1 MAKEYFLGLYIGTS
15 SLGWAVTDTDYK
27 ILRAK
32 GKNLIGVRLF
42 EEGKTAEER
51 RLFRSSRRRTARRKE
66 RIKLLQE
73 LFAEEINKID
83 PTFFQR
89 LKESKYYLEDKT
101 DKDCPFALFND
112 EGFTDKEYHEKYP
125 TIYHLRKDLIE
136 SDEKKDIRLIYLA
149 IHNIIKNRGH
159 FLLGDKNIDA
169 VKSFKDA
176 KDSFVEAFK
185 EIGIEIEILNEDRFE
200 NTLKDNSLTKKDK
213 KKILNDNIDIK
224 SDKKIELEEIL
235 KLLIGQNSN
244 IKKIFDNE
252 ELVNESGE
260 DIKITFDNYEQDLEK
275 IENLLSEN
283 EINFL
288 EGMKKTYDWS
298 ILVNILNGEAYL
310 SDAKVATYEKHKK
323 DLEDLKYVIKEYA
336 SEEYKKMF
344 SELDEKKA
352 NYVRYTGHYIVNKN
366 KVYPGKKVT
375 QEEFC
380 KNILSILKK
389 IKQNDPI
396 IDRIKDECEK
406 LTFMPKQIDKRNGVL
421 PYQLHQE
428 ELRKIIANAEKYYNF
443 LSERDSNGY
452 VTKEKIEKL
461 LTFRIPY
468 YVGPLN
474 DKYKESGFCWIEKKS
489 NEKIYPWNFDDIVDE
504 DKSAEKFIMRMTN
517 KCTYLVGEDVLPNQ
531 SILYS
536 KFRVLNELN
545 NLKINGEKPDVEV
558 KKKIYKDLFLT
569 GKSVT
574 TKKIKS
580 FYKKEFGIEVE
591 VSGIDGDFKN
601 KMESYAK
608 MKTILEDLDSN
619 LEILKMAEN
628 IILWSTIF
636 GSEKKMLRN
645 KIETNYPEL
654 KEKQIK
660 DLVAVNFTGW
670 GRLSKKFLTGIKAN
684 IDGNNNISIIKAMEE
699 TSYNLMQ
706 LLSNQF
712 EFIELINKH
721 NNNLNEDL
729 DINNLDYDSLMEDLY
744 ASPAVKRSIWQTIL
758 VLKEI
763 QEVMGCEP
771 KRIFIETPRKYGEK
785 KRTESRKTQLQQCY
799 EKCKYEED
807 EYIKEFKNSGM
818 IEELDTVEESRLRSK
833 RLYLY
838 YTQMGKDMYT
848 GESIEFSRLFEK
860 NEKNEYLYYDI
871 DHIYPKSKTKDD
883 SITRNLV
890 LVSKVENSKKADKYP
905 LKTEIQNK
913 QRAFWNILK
922 SKGLITEEKY
932 NRLIRKNALTNEE
945 LTSFIER
952 QIVFTGQST
961 KAVANILSKLM
972 KESEI
977 VYTKAENISD
987 FRKEIDFVKVREIND
1002 LHHAHDAYLAIVVGN
1017 IYHLKFTKNVY
1028 KFVASAK
1035 EEYNLGKM
1043 YEKDIKRNGKK
1054 IWIADI
1060 KDENGKVIKEGTKK
1074 IVKDMLSKGGI
1085 LFTRYSYVGKGMLS
1099 DQNLIN
1105 KGKIKKGTK
1114 YLPIKSNKNE
1124 YLPIEKYGGYNSIK
1138 IAFFAY
1144 VESEGKKGKKI
1155 RTLEGIPVYI
1165 VKNSK
1170 DEYEDIKKYIKESDN
1185 LNNPIILIPKI
1196 KKDSFF
1202 EIDGYPLHISAKSG
1216 EKQITMKSAVQ
1227 LKINY
1232 KTVKYIKQV
1241 IKYADNGSLD
1251 LNIEKKLEITKEKN
1265 LKLYSE
1271 LSNKMIEG
1279 IYSKRPAISSVIK
1292 IILKGKG
1299 KFENLSIYEQ
1309 SEQIKKILRLFNTT
1323 SESVKLN
1330 AIGGSSTGNGEL
1342 KISKEISKVNKAVLI
1357 NQSPTGL
1364 FERRIDLL
1372 QDTEKFFK

>member
-1 MAKEYFLGLYIGTS
+1 MAKEYFLGLDIGTS

-176 KDSFVEAFK
+176 KKSFVEAFK
-185 EIGIEIEILNEDRFE
+185 EVGIEIKILNEDRFE
-200 NTLKDNSLTKKDK
+200 NTLKDSSLTKKDK
-213 KKILNDNIDIK
+213 LKNLNDDLAIK
-224 SDKKIELEEIL
+224 SDNKIELKEKEKLVKELL
-235 KLLIGQNSN
+235 KLLTGQSTN
-244 IKKIFDNE
+244 IKKGFDNE
-252 ELVNESGE
+252 ELVNESGK
-260 DIKITFDNYEQDLEK
+260 DISITFDSDSYEQDLEE

-283 EINFL
+283 EMNFL

-298 ILVNILNGEAYL
+298 ILANILNGEAYL
-310 SDAKVATYEKHKK
+310 SDAKVAIYEKHKK
-323 DLEDLKYVIKEYA
+323 DLENLKYVIKEYA
-336 SEEYKKMF
+336 SEEYKNMF

-352 NYVRYTGHYIVNKN
+352 NYVRYTGHYIVNKK

-428 ELRKIIANAEKYYNF
+428 ELRKIIANAEKYYEF
-443 LSERDSNGY
+443 LNEKDSNGY
-452 VTKEKIEKL
+452 LTKEKIEKL

-474 DKYKESGFCWIEKKS
+474 DKHKESGFCWVEKKS
-489 NEKIYPWNFDDIVDE
+489 DEKIYPWNFDDVVDK
-504 DKSAEKFIMRMTN
+504 DKSAENFIMRMTN

-558 KKKIYKDLFLT
+558 KKKIYNELFLT

-580 FYKKEFGIEVE
+580 FYKKEFGIDVE

-601 KMESYAK
+601 KMDSYSKIKSILGDVESN
-608 MKTILEDLDSN
+608 ME
-619 LEILKMAEN
+619 MVEN
-628 IILWSTIF
+628 IILWSTVL
-636 GSEKKMLRN
+636 GSEKKMLRK
-645 KIETNYPEL
+645 KIRLAYPQL
-654 KEKQIK
+654 DEKQIER
-660 DLVAVNFTGW
+660 LVSINFTGW

-684 IDGNNNISIIKAMEE
+684 IDGNNDISIIGAMEE
-699 TSYNLMQ
+699 TNYNLMQ

-712 EFIELINKH
+712 EFIEHINKH
-721 NNNLNEDL
+721 NNDLNEDL
-729 DINNLDYDSLMEDLY
+729 DINNLDYDSLMDDLY

-758 VLKEI
+758 VVKEI

-771 KRIFIETPRKYGEK
+771 KRIFIETPRRHEEK
-785 KRTESRKTQLQQCY
+785 NRTESRKDKLELCYKNCKEEEEKQLL
-799 EKCKYEED
+799 
-807 EYIKEFKNSGM
+807 KEIEGKEAGYFKSIN
-818 IEELDTVEESRLRSK
+818 
-833 RLYLY
+833 LYLY
-838 YTQMGKDMYT
+838 YTQMGRCMYT
-848 GESIEFSRLFEK
+848 GEKIELSQINNK
-860 NEKNEYLYYDI
+860 KYYDR
-871 DHIYPKSKTKDD
+871 DHIYPRSKTKDD
-883 SITRNLV
+883 SIRNNLV
-890 LVSKVENSKKADKYP
+890 LVKREANRKKSDNYPIEPSIQSK
-905 LKTEIQNK
+905 QN
-913 QRAFWNILK
+913 AFWNVLLK
-922 SKGLITEEKY
+922 KGLISDEKY
-932 NRLIRKNALTNEE
+932 DRLTRKEE
-945 LTSFIER
+945 LTSEELSNFIKR

-961 KAVANILSKLM
+961 KAVASIFGKIM

-987 FRKEIDFVKVREIND
+987 FRKEIDFVKVRELND

-1017 IYHLKFTKNVY
+1017 IYHLKFTKDVN
-1028 KFVASAK
+1028 KFVANGK

-1043 YEKDIKRNGKK
+1043 YERDVERNGEKA
-1054 IWIADI
+1054 WIADI
-1060 KDENGKVIKEGTKK
+1060 KNKKGEVIKEGTKK
-1074 IVKDMLSKGGI
+1074 IVKEMLSKGGI
-1085 LFTRYSYVGKGMLS
+1085 LFTRYSFCRKGGLFN
-1099 DQNLIN
+1099 QNIVN
-1105 KGKIKKGTK
+1105 KEECKKAIKKGELA
-1114 YLPIKSNKNE
+1114 LPIKLKDYKEMNV
-1124 YLPIEKYGGYNSIK
+1124 EKYGGYKGVNRSFYSYIE
-1138 IAFFAY
+1138 Y
-1144 VESEGKKGKKI
+1144 DDKKGNKI
-1155 RTLEGIPVYI
+1155 RAIRGIPFYAVE
-1165 VKNSK
+1165 NSK
-1170 DEYEDIKKYIKESDN
+1170 NDEECIKKYIEKN
-1185 LNNPIILIPKI
+1185 MKLKNPVILIPKI
-1196 KKDSFF
+1196 KINSLF
-1202 EIDGYPLHISAKSG
+1202 EIDGYPLHLSG
-1216 EKQITMKSAVQ
+1216 RTDNTRLIMKSAVQ
-1227 LKINY
+1227 LKLDY
-1232 KTVKYIKQV
+1232 KFYNYIKQ
-1241 IKYADNGSLD
+1241 ILKYTAEKSE
-1251 LNIEKKLEITKEKN
+1251 NIDIEEQLKITKEKN
-1265 LKLYSE
+1265 LEIYEELYK
-1271 LSNKMIEG
+1271 KMEVG
-1279 IYSKRPAISSVIK
+1279 IYSKRPKLDKVK
-1292 IILKGKG
+1292 EFVKKGKD
-1299 KFENLSIYEQ
+1299 KFKELSIYNQ
-1309 SEQIKKILRLFNTT
+1309 SKQIKSILKVFNTT
-1323 SESVKLN
+1323 SDGIDLKNIGAKSDGTGKL
-1330 AIGGSSTGNGEL
+1330 L
-1342 KISKEISKVNKAVLI
+1342 VNKVVTNYYKKVILI

>member
-1 MAKEYFLGLYIGTS
+1 MAKEYFLGLDIGTS

-89 LKESKYYLEDKT
+89 LKESKYYLGDKS
-101 DKDCPFALFND
+101 DKNCPFALFND

-185 EIGIEIEILNEDRFE
+185 EIGIEIKILNEDRFE

-213 KKILNDNIDIK
+213 LKNLNDDIAIK
-224 SDKKIELEEIL
+224 SEDKIDLKGKQNAVKELL
-235 KLLIGQNSN
+235 KLITSQKCNLKNGFIRDELINDSN
-244 IKKIFDNE
+244 KPITLTFD
-252 ELVNESGE
+252 S
-260 DIKITFDNYEQDLEK
+260 DNYEQDLEE
-275 IENLLSEN
+275 IENLLTEN
-283 EINFL
+283 EMNFL
-288 EGMKKTYDWS
+288 ERMKKTYDWS
-298 ILVNILNGEAYL
+298 ILANILNGEAYL

-336 SEEYKKMF
+336 TEEYRNMF

-428 ELRKIIANAEKYYNF
+428 ELRKIIANAEKYYEF
-443 LSERDSNGY
+443 LNEKDSNGY
-452 VTKEKIEKL
+452 LTKEKIEKL

-474 DKYKESGFCWIEKKS
+474 DKHKESGFCWIEKKS
-489 NEKIYPWNFDDIVDE
+489 NEKIYPWNFDDVVDK
-504 DKSAEKFIMRMTN
+504 DKSAENFIMRMTN

-558 KKKIYKDLFLT
+558 KKKIYNELFLT

-580 FYKKEFGIEVE
+580 FYKKEFGIDVE

-601 KMESYAK
+601 KMDSYSKIKSILGDVESN
-608 MKTILEDLDSN
+608 ME
-619 LEILKMAEN
+619 MVEN
-628 IILWSTIF
+628 IILWSTVL
-636 GSEKKMLRN
+636 GSEKKMLRK
-645 KIETNYPEL
+645 KIRLAYPQL
-654 KEKQIK
+654 DEKQIER
-660 DLVAVNFTGW
+660 LVSINFTSW

-684 IDGNNNISIIKAMEE
+684 IDGNNDISIIGAMEE
-699 TSYNLMQ
+699 TNYNLMQ

-712 EFIELINKH
+712 EFIEHINKH
-721 NNNLNEDL
+721 NNDLNEDL
-729 DINNLDYDSLMEDLY
+729 DINNLDYDSLMDDLY

-758 VLKEI
+758 VVKEI

-771 KRIFIETPRKYGEK
+771 KRIFVEMPRQDGDK
-785 KRTESRKTQLQQCY
+785 KRTESRKNAFIECY
-799 EKCKYEED
+799 KKCKEEEH
-807 EYIKEFKNSGM
+807 EYIREFKNSGM
-818 IEELDTVEESRLRSK
+818 VEKLETMEESRLRSK
-833 RLYLY
+833 KLYLY
-838 YTQMGKDMYT
+838 YTQMGRDMYT
-848 GESIEFSRLFEK
+848 GERIELSQLFTTD
-860 NEKNEYLYYDI
+860 YDI
-871 DHIYPKSKTKDD
+871 DHIYPRSKTKDD
-883 SITRNLV
+883 SITKNLV
-890 LVSKVENSKKADKYP
+890 LVKKTENSRKSDEYP
-905 LKTEIQNK
+905 LKAEVQSKQN
-913 QRAFWNILK
+913 AFWDILK
-922 SKGLITEEKY
+922 SKGLITPEKY
-932 NRLIRKNALTNEE
+932 KRLTRKNVLTNEE
-945 LTSFIER
+945 LASFIER

-961 KAVANILSKLM
+961 KAVASILGKIM

-977 VYTKAENISD
+977 VYSKAENTSD
-987 FRKEIDFVKVREIND
+987 FRNEVIDFVKVRELND

-1017 IYHLKFTKNVY
+1017 VYHVKFTRNALRFINSRGK
-1028 KFVASAK
+1028 
-1035 EEYNLGKM
+1035 YNLYRM
-1043 YEKDIKRNGKK
+1043 YDYDVKTKDEVA
-1054 IWIADI
+1054 WIADR
-1060 KDENGKVIKEGTKK
+1060 KDENGNVIEGTKK
-1074 IVKDMLSKGGI
+1074 TVREMLSKGGI
-1085 LFTRYSYVGKGMLS
+1085 LFTRYSYVVKGGLF
-1099 DQNLIN
+1099 DQNIIN
-1105 KGKIKKGTK
+1105 KGQSGSGKG

-1124 YLPIEKYGGYNSIK
+1124 YLPVEKYGGYNK
-1138 IAFFAY
+1138 ATGAFFAY
-1144 VESEGKKGKKI
+1144 VESDDKKGKKM
-1155 RTLEGIPVYI
+1155 RTLESIPLYV
-1165 VKNSK
+1165 VMNSK
-1170 DEYEDIKKYIKESDN
+1170 DELKDIKEYIEGNEELK
-1185 LNNPIILIPKI
+1185 NPIILIPKI
-1196 KKDSFF
+1196 KINSLF
-1202 EIDGYPLHISAKSG
+1202 EIDGYPLHISG
-1216 EKQITMKSAVQ
+1216 RTENRVIMKSAVQ
-1227 LKINY
+1227 LKLDY
-1232 KTVKYIKQV
+1232 ETAKYIKQIV
-1241 IKYADNGSLD
+1241 KYADNENED
-1251 LNIEKKLEITKEKN
+1251 LNMEEKLEITNKRN
-1265 LKLYSE
+1265 LEVYDKLN
-1271 LSNKMIEG
+1271 NKMLEG
-1279 IYSKRPAISSVIK
+1279 IYYKRPVITSVIK
-1292 IILKGKG
+1292 VINEGKE
-1299 KFENLSIYEQ
+1299 KFEKLSNYEQ
-1309 SEQIKKILRLFNTT
+1309 SKQIKKIIKVFNTT
-1323 SESVKLN
+1323 SDGVDLKD
-1330 AIGGSSTGNGEL
+1330 IGGSKQTGVLKFSN
-1342 KISKEISKVNKAVLI
+1342 KISDKSKSILI

-1372 QDTEKFFK
+1372 QDIEKFFK

>member
-1 MAKEYFLGLYIGTS
+1 MAKEYFLGLDIGTS

-159 FLLGDKNIDA
+159 FLLGEKNIDS

-185 EIGIEIEILNEDRFE
+185 ELGIEIKILNEDRFE
-200 NTLKDNSLTKKDK
+200 NTLKDSSLTKKDK
-213 KKILNDNIDIK
+213 LKNLNDDLAIK
-224 SDKKIELEEIL
+224 SDNKIELKEKEKLVKELL
-235 KLLIGQNSN
+235 KLLTGQSTN
-244 IKKIFDNE
+244 IKKGFDNE
-252 ELVNESGE
+252 ELVNESGK
-260 DIKITFDNYEQDLEK
+260 DISITFDSDSYEQDLEE

-283 EINFL
+283 EMNFL

-298 ILVNILNGEAYL
+298 ILANILNGEAYL

-336 SEEYKKMF
+336 SEEYKNMF

-352 NYVRYTGHYIVNKN
+352 NYVRYTGHYIINKK

-443 LSERDSNGY
+443 LNEKDSNGY

-474 DKYKESGFCWIEKKS
+474 DKHKESGFCWIEKKS
-489 NEKIYPWNFDDIVDE
+489 DEKIYPWNFDDVVDK
-504 DKSAEKFIMRMTN
+504 DKSAENFIMRMTN

-580 FYKKEFGIEVE
+580 FYKKEFGIDVE

-601 KMESYAK
+601 KMDSYAK
-608 MKTILEDLDSN
+608 MRTILGDLDSN
-619 LEILKMAEN
+619 LETLKMAEN
-628 IILWSTIF
+628 IILWSTVL
-636 GSEKKMLRN
+636 GSEKKMLRK
-645 KIETNYPEL
+645 KIKATYPQL
-654 KEKQIK
+654 DEKQIER
-660 DLVAVNFTGW
+660 LVSINFTGW

-684 IDGNNNISIIKAMEE
+684 IDGNNDISIIEAMEE
-699 TSYNLMQ
+699 TNYNLMQ

-712 EFIELINKH
+712 EFIEQINKH
-721 NNNLNEDL
+721 NNDLNEDL

-744 ASPAVKRSIWQTIL
+744 ASPSVKRSIWQTIQI
-758 VLKEI
+758 VKEL

-771 KRIFIETPRKYGEK
+771 KRIFVEMPRQDGDK
-785 KRTESRKTQLQQCY
+785 KRTESRKKAFIECY
-799 EKCKYEED
+799 KKCKEEEH
-807 EYIKEFKNSGM
+807 EYIREFISSGM
-818 IEELDTVEESRLRSK
+818 VEKLDTMEESRLRSK
-833 RLYLY
+833 KLYLY
-838 YTQMGKDMYT
+838 YTQMGRDMYT
-848 GESIEFSRLFEK
+848 GERIELSQLFTTD
-860 NEKNEYLYYDI
+860 YDV
-871 DHIYPKSKTKDD
+871 DHIYPRSKTKDD
-883 SITRNLV
+883 SITKNLV
-890 LVSKVENSKKADKYP
+890 LVRKTENSRKADEYP
-905 LKTEIQNK
+905 LKAEVQNK
-913 QRAFWNILK
+913 QKAFWDILK
-922 SKGLITEEKY
+922 LKGLITPEKY
-932 NRLIRKNALTNEE
+932 KRLTRKDALTSEE
-945 LTSFIER
+945 LASFIER

-961 KAVANILSKLM
+961 KAVASILGKIM

-977 VYTKAENISD
+977 VYTKAENTSD
-987 FRKEIDFVKVREIND
+987 FRKEVIDFVKVRELND

-1017 IYHLKFTKNVY
+1017 VYHVKFTRNALRFINSRGK
-1028 KFVASAK
+1028 
-1035 EEYNLGKM
+1035 YNLYRM
-1043 YEKDIKRNGKK
+1043 YDYDVKTKDEVA
-1054 IWIADI
+1054 WIADR
-1060 KDENGKVIKEGTKK
+1060 KDENGNVIEGTKK
-1074 IVKDMLSKGGI
+1074 TVREMLSKGGI
-1085 LFTRYSYVGKGMLS
+1085 LFTRYSYVVKGGLF
-1099 DQNLIN
+1099 DQNIIN
-1105 KGKIKKGTK
+1105 KGQSGSGKG

-1124 YLPIEKYGGYNSIK
+1124 YLSVEKYGGYNK
-1138 IAFFAY
+1138 ATGAFFAY
-1144 VESEGKKGKKI
+1144 VESDDKKGKKM
-1155 RTLEGIPVYI
+1155 RTLESIPLYV
-1165 VKNSK
+1165 VMNSK
-1170 DEYEDIKKYIKESDN
+1170 DELKDIKEYIEGNEELK
-1185 LNNPIILIPKI
+1185 NPVILIPKI
-1196 KKDSFF
+1196 KINSLF
-1202 EIDGYPLHISAKSG
+1202 EIDGYPLHISG
-1216 EKQITMKSAVQ
+1216 RTGKQIIMKSAAQ
-1227 LKINY
+1227 LKIDY
-1232 KTVKYIKQV
+1232 ETAKYIKQIV
-1241 IKYADNGSLD
+1241 KYADNENED
-1251 LNIEKKLEITKEKN
+1251 LNMEEKLEITNKRN
-1265 LKLYSE
+1265 LEVYDKLN
-1271 LSNKMIEG
+1271 NKMLEG
-1279 IYSKRPAISSVIK
+1279 IYYKRPVITSVIK
-1292 IILKGKG
+1292 VINEGKE
-1299 KFENLSIYEQ
+1299 KFEKLSNYEQ
-1309 SEQIKKILRLFNTT
+1309 SKQIKKIIRVFNTT
-1323 SESVKLN
+1323 SDGVDLKD
-1330 AIGGSSTGNGEL
+1330 IGGSKQTGVLKFSN
-1342 KISKEISKVNKAVLI
+1342 KISDKSKAILI

>member
-1 MAKEYFLGLYIGTS
+1 MDKEYFLGLDIGTS

-185 EIGIEIEILNEDRFE
+185 EIGIEIKILNEDRFE

-213 KKILNDNIDIK
+213 LKNLNDDIAIK
-224 SDKKIELEEIL
+224 SEDKIDLKGKQNAVKELL
-235 KLLIGQNSN
+235 KLITSQKCNLKNGFIRDELINDSN
-244 IKKIFDNE
+244 KPITLTFD
-252 ELVNESGE
+252 S
-260 DIKITFDNYEQDLEK
+260 DNYEQDLEE
-275 IENLLSEN
+275 IENLLTEN
-283 EINFL
+283 EMNFL
-288 EGMKKTYDWS
+288 ERMKKTYDWS
-298 ILVNILNGEAYL
+298 ILANILNGEAYL

-336 SEEYKKMF
+336 TEEYRNMF

-428 ELRKIIANAEKYYNF
+428 ELRKIIANAEKYYEF
-443 LSERDSNGY
+443 LNEKDSNGY
-452 VTKEKIEKL
+452 LTKEKIEKL
-461 LTFRIPY
+461 LIFRIPY

-474 DKYKESGFCWIEKKS
+474 DKHKESGFCWIEKKS
-489 NEKIYPWNFDDIVDE
+489 NEKIYPWNFDDVVDK
-504 DKSAEKFIMRMTN
+504 DKSSENFIMRMTN

-558 KKKIYKDLFLT
+558 KKKIYNELFLT

-580 FYKKEFGIEVE
+580 FYKKEFGIDVE

-601 KMESYAK
+601 KMDSYSKIKSILGDVESN
-608 MKTILEDLDSN
+608 ME
-619 LEILKMAEN
+619 MVEN
-628 IILWSTIF
+628 IILWSTVL
-636 GSEKKMLRN
+636 GSEKKMLRK
-645 KIETNYPEL
+645 KIRLAYPQL
-654 KEKQIK
+654 DEKQIER
-660 DLVAVNFTGW
+660 LVSINFTSW

-684 IDGNNNISIIKAMEE
+684 IDGNNDISIIGAMEE
-699 TSYNLMQ
+699 TNYNLMQ

-712 EFIELINKH
+712 EFIEHINKH
-721 NNNLNEDL
+721 NNDLNEDL
-729 DINNLDYDSLMEDLY
+729 DINNLDYDSLMDDLY

-758 VLKEI
+758 VVKEI

-771 KRIFIETPRKYGEK
+771 KRIFVEMPRQDGDK
-785 KRTESRKTQLQQCY
+785 KRTESRKNAFIECY
-799 EKCKYEED
+799 KKCKEEEH
-807 EYIKEFKNSGM
+807 EYIREFKNSGM
-818 IEELDTVEESRLRSK
+818 VEKLETMEESRLRSK
-833 RLYLY
+833 KLYLY
-838 YTQMGKDMYT
+838 YTQMGRDMYT
-848 GESIEFSRLFEK
+848 GERIELSQLFTTD
-860 NEKNEYLYYDI
+860 YDI
-871 DHIYPKSKTKDD
+871 DHIYPRSKTKDD
-883 SITRNLV
+883 SITKNLV
-890 LVSKVENSKKADKYP
+890 LVKKTENSRKSDEYP
-905 LKTEIQNK
+905 LKAEVQSKQN
-913 QRAFWNILK
+913 AFWDILK
-922 SKGLITEEKY
+922 SKGLITPEKY
-932 NRLIRKNALTNEE
+932 KRLTRKNVLTNEE
-945 LTSFIER
+945 LASFIER

-961 KAVANILSKLM
+961 KAVASILGKIM

-977 VYTKAENISD
+977 VYSKAENTSD
-987 FRKEIDFVKVREIND
+987 FRNEVIDFVKVRELND

-1017 IYHLKFTKNVY
+1017 VYHVKFTRNALRFINSRGK
-1028 KFVASAK
+1028 
-1035 EEYNLGKM
+1035 YNLYRM
-1043 YEKDIKRNGKK
+1043 YDYDVKTKDEVA
-1054 IWIADI
+1054 WIADR
-1060 KDENGKVIKEGTKK
+1060 KDENGNVIEGTKK
-1074 IVKDMLSKGGI
+1074 TVREMLSKGGI
-1085 LFTRYSYVGKGMLS
+1085 LFTRYSYVVKGGLF
-1099 DQNLIN
+1099 DQNIIN
-1105 KGKIKKGTK
+1105 KGQSGSGKG

-1124 YLPIEKYGGYNSIK
+1124 YLPVEKYGGYNK
-1138 IAFFAY
+1138 ATGAFFAY
-1144 VESEGKKGKKI
+1144 VESDDKKGKKM
-1155 RTLEGIPVYI
+1155 RTLESIPLYV
-1165 VKNSK
+1165 VMNSK
-1170 DEYEDIKKYIKESDN
+1170 DELKDIKEYIEGNEELK
-1185 LNNPIILIPKI
+1185 NPIILIPKI
-1196 KKDSFF
+1196 KINSLF
-1202 EIDGYPLHISAKSG
+1202 EIDGYPLHISG
-1216 EKQITMKSAVQ
+1216 RTENRVIMKSAVQ
-1227 LKINY
+1227 LKLDY
-1232 KTVKYIKQV
+1232 ETAKYIKQIV
-1241 IKYADNGSLD
+1241 KYADNENED
-1251 LNIEKKLEITKEKN
+1251 LNMEEKLEITNKRN
-1265 LKLYSE
+1265 LEVYDKLN
-1271 LSNKMIEG
+1271 NKMLEG
-1279 IYSKRPAISSVIK
+1279 IYYKRPVITSVIK
-1292 IILKGKG
+1292 VINEGKE
-1299 KFENLSIYEQ
+1299 KFEKLSNYEQ
-1309 SEQIKKILRLFNTT
+1309 SKQIKKIIKVFNTT
-1323 SESVKLN
+1323 SDGVDLKD
-1330 AIGGSSTGNGEL
+1330 IGGSKQTGVLKFSN
-1342 KISKEISKVNKAVLI
+1342 KISDKSKSILI

-1372 QDTEKFFK
+1372 QDIEKFFK